1 MMSLSN
7 KSLSLQKTID
17 WIIFMTKNKQ
27 KKKHGSL
34 FTVQSAKAC
43 VHSEIFMGHDNET
56 ICLNNIGVL

>member
-1 MMSLSN
+1 
-7 KSLSLQKTID
+7 
-17 WIIFMTKNKQ
+17 MTKNKQ